1 MKCQHCGA
9 EIADNAAFCVQCG
22 AKVAQDHPQS
32 AQPQDYYQTAS
43 NPTPNYQDPANSY
56 QPQGGQPYPNSP
68 YQPTN
73 PYGQPPQ
80 KKGKTG
86 LIIGIIVAVVLV
98 VLGVVAIAL
107 IVGGSSNAPEE
118 AVVSTTEETS
128 VVEETEEPT
137 VSKEEEPEKTSNG
150 SFTITE
156 TTLFDASGV
165 KAVATGVSEDDYYG
179 PVIDVTV
186 TNDSDKSV
194 YVSSEY
200 VVVNGYTL
208 NDAYFSETIAAGKS
222 ANGSLHFDQEELKLC
237 GIDTIMEIR
246 VVLSVMDDESYDM
259 IAEGELVTME
269 TSLKGT
275 TEQKY
280 DDSGVEVC
288 NQDGIR
294 VVGKELYEEE
304 YYDGSLLLYV
314 ENNTDQFLTVTTA
327 YDSVSINGVMADE
340 AFYADMAPNS
350 RAIVKMYFMDLE
362 GIGLSSPADIEE
374 MELVVE
380 AYDGTTY
387 EDVMET
393 DPITL
398 TFE

>member
-9 EIADNAAFCVQCG
+9 EIADNAAFCVHCG
-22 AKVAQDHPQS
+22 AKVAQDHPQP

-43 NPTPNYQDPANSY
+43 NPTPNYQDPANNY
-56 QPQGGQPYPNSP
+56 QPQSGQPYPNSP
-68 YQPTN
+68 YQPVN

-86 LIIGIIVAVVLV
+86 LIIGVIVAVVLV
-98 VLGVVAIAL
+98 VLGIVAIAL
-107 IVGGSSNAPEE
+107 IAGGSSKAPQE
-118 AVVSTTEETS
+118 AVASTTEEVS
-128 VVEETEEPT
+128 VAEEEPT
-137 VSKEEEPEKTSNG
+137 ITKEEPEETAGG

-156 TTLFDASGV
+156 TTLLDASGV
-165 KAVATGVSEDDYYG
+165 KATATGVSEDEFYG
-179 PVIDVTV
+179 PAIDVTV

-194 YVSSEY
+194 YVTSEY

-208 NDAYFSETIAAGKS
+208 KDAYFSETIAAGKT
-222 ANGSLHFDQEELKLC
+222 ANGVLQLDQEELDLC

-246 VVLSVMDDESYDM
+246 VVLNAMDDETYDTV
-259 IAEGELVTME
+259 AEGELVTME

-314 ENNTDQFLTVTTA
+314 ENNTDEFMTISTL

-340 AFYADMAPNS
+340 SFYADMAPNS

-362 GIGLSSPADIEE
+362 GIGISSPADINE
-374 MELVVE
+374 MELVVQ
-380 AYDGTTY
+380 AYDPDTY
-387 EDVMET
+387 ETVIET

>member
-128 VVEETEEPT
+128 VAEETEENPPFPRKKNLRKRQT
-137 VSKEEEPEKTSNG
+137 
-150 SFTITE
+150 
-156 TTLFDASGV
+156 
-165 KAVATGVSEDDYYG
+165 
-179 PVIDVTV
+179 
-186 TNDSDKSV
+186 
-194 YVSSEY
+194 
-200 VVVNGYTL
+200 
-208 NDAYFSETIAAGKS
+208 AALPLPKRRC
-222 ANGSLHFDQEELKLC
+222 L
-237 GIDTIMEIR
+237 MR
-246 VVLSVMDDESYDM
+246 
-259 IAEGELVTME
+259 
-269 TSLKGT
+269 
-275 TEQKY
+275 
-280 DDSGVEVC
+280 
-288 NQDGIR
+288 
-294 VVGKELYEEE
+294 
-304 YYDGSLLLYV
+304 
-314 ENNTDQFLTVTTA
+314 
-327 YDSVSINGVMADE
+327 
-340 AFYADMAPNS
+340 
-350 RAIVKMYFMDLE
+350 
-362 GIGLSSPADIEE
+362 PA
-374 MELVVE
+374 
-380 AYDGTTY
+380 
-387 EDVMET
+387 
-393 DPITL
+393 
-398 TFE
+398 